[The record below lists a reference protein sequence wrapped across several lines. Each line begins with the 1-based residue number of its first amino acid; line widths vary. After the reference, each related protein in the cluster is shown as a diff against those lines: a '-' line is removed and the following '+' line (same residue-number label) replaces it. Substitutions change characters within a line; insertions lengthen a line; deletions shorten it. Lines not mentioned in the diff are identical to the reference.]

1 MQKEKR
7 KHKFAFELAK
17 KLIEKDTTWLCI
29 EDQATELVEGPK
41 EQTKAE
47 EHEDTWEDHDHAA
60 VANRSTSSSS
70 FAMGTSRQVPSPLLL
85 AAAVGIMEIVKE
97 MIRYCPQNILHVAAM
112 YRQKEV
118 FRVVDWMKVP
128 MHNRLAQEFN
138 IDGYNI
144 LHRIADME
152 HYTEGTRP
160 GPAYQ
165 LQEVLQWFNR
175 VEKMMPSHDGL
186 FKDVVHRKTPEELFN

>member
-7 KHKFAFELAK
+7 KHKFSFELAK

-85 AAAVGIMEIVKE
+85 AAAVGITEIVKE
-97 MIRYCPQNILHVAAM
+97 MIRYCPQVFVKHKLNRALISSVAVPSAAGHHNNKLNRAFIGLAILERAGA
-112 YRQKEV
+112 
-118 FRVVDWMKVP
+118 
-128 MHNRLAQEFN
+128 
-138 IDGYNI
+138 
-144 LHRIADME
+144 
-152 HYTEGTRP
+152 GTVT
-160 GPAYQ
+160 Q
-165 LQEVLQWFNR
+165 
-175 VEKMMPSHDGL
+175 
-186 FKDVVHRKTPEELFN
+186 